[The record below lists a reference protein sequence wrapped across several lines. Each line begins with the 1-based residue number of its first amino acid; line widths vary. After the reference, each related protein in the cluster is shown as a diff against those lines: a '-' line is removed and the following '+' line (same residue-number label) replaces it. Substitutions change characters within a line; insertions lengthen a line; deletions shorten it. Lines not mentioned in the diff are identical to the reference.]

1 VTKQKHILFISSW
14 YPSLNDPTL
23 GIFNRYFAIAASL
36 YNQVNV
42 LHVASKSDLSSDVE
56 IIESQVASIPHVFVN
71 YKKVSTPVP
80 FLSQFIKRKRVISAF
95 DAGFDKIVSRYGKPD
110 LIHLN
115 VVLPMGLGVQYLSA
129 KHKIPYVV
137 NENWSGYC
145 AEDGNYKGFLQKYFT
160 KKIIKCASVIMPTST
175 YLRDAMQSHGL
186 EGDYQVVPN
195 VVNTQLF
202 RPLQIEKKLGTQL
215 IHISSLNDREK
226 NVSGLIRAFAKAS
239 QTENNLR
246 LQIVGEGT
254 DKASYQTLVKELQI
268 EDKVN
273 FLGRLFGEDL
283 VQEINAADAL
293 IMFSHFE
300 TFCLVIIEAF
310 ACGKPVITS
319 SAGAIKTYMRP
330 ELGIMTKPKNELQL
344 TNAILYFVKNKD
356 SFSSDFIRAYAV
368 DNYSYEKVGK
378 DLDLIYQKAIDTNA

>member
-14 YPSLNDPTL
+14 YPSPSDPTL

-36 YNQVNV
+36 YNKVTV
-42 LHVASKSDLSSDVE
+42 LNISSKSDLPSELE
-56 IIESQVASIPHVFVN
+56 IKEIQQASIPHVFVD
-71 YKKVSTPVP
+71 YRKIDFKIPL
-80 FLSQFIKRKRVISAF
+80 LSQYLKSKRVLKAF
-95 DAGFDKIVSRYGKPD
+95 DAGFDLILSRYGKPD

-115 VVLPMGLGVQYLSA
+115 VVMPMGIGVQHLSE

-160 KKIIKCASVIMPTST
+160 KKVIKNASVIMPTST
-175 YLRDAMQSHGL
+175 YLRDAMLRHGL

-202 RPLQIEKKLGTQL
+202 RPLFQEKKSGTQL

-239 QTENNLR
+239 QTESSLR
-246 LQIVGEGT
+246 LQIVGEGS
-254 DKASYQTLVKELQI
+254 DKNSYEKLVSELQI

-273 FLGRLFGEDL
+273 FLGRLFGQDL
-283 VQEINAADAL
+283 VHEINAADAL

-330 ELGIMTKPKNELQL
+330 ELGIMTEPKNEKQL
-344 TNAILYFVKNKD
+344 TEAILNFVKNKGTFN
-356 SFSSDFIRAYAV
+356 SEVIRNYAV
-368 DNYSYEKVGK
+368 NNYSYEKVGK
-378 DLDLIYQKAIDTNA
+378 DLDLIYKKTIENNV